1 MVIHPF
7 KFSAGFI
14 PASPASRLL
23 LHLAAALLFT
33 VSGHAQPFQARIEG
47 TPADH
52 TVFWPTQL
60 NYNYHVQTSTNL
72 NEWLDT
78 GIHVLGDGTEKDVG
92 FTKTDARLFYRVEK
106 TGFLVIPTPMQRV
119 DLIDGVCFGFS
130 LDFFT
135 VLPAKLRL
143 YSRLW
148 NTGAAWTQIGSITEL
163 ATIRGVKTVRGSVVW
178 VPEVTGEYEVKAE
191 AVNSSGVILAS
202 EQRHVIV
209 GQNTPPTVTVTG
221 VFGTPGSEGLSPNIT
236 TEVSD
241 ADGDEVRR
249 VAYFDNGFLLGEDNT
264 PPFDTPRDYEDRI
277 YKLTRGPHQLT
288 AKAYDSRGAVGNTA
302 APYTV
307 TVSTG
312 NARPVLAVTSPQD
325 GLIIQQ
331 GTPLTIKY
339 TVSDP
344 DGDSDLRR
352 VDAYENLSP
361 VSRKAFDAAAPF
373 TDLTLS
379 TGGWELGIHTIKVF
393 ATDNSTLA
401 GTPSYPIYFNVFI
414 RSAGTTDTFAAA
426 LVANIVDAT
435 TAAPSNPV
443 FKGVVA
449 STTQFTTGTASGL
462 QMNTGIVMT
471 TGLASSW
478 NAGDLPPQPGFP
490 DLTERTSHLS
500 YAAGD
505 LSLQDR
511 IAGTVTRDAAV
522 LEFDVFCTNSQLEFD
537 YQFGSDEY
545 DEFIGRFND
554 GFMITIDGVIV
565 SLLPDCSDIVAVNT
579 LNNGYIN
586 DDNEVIHLPLNRHLF
601 LDDDLDIDPTVLPVN
616 QPKQV
621 EYDGLTVRL
630 RSHALV
636 VPNKFHHIRIVIAD
650 VDDYEMDS
658 ALFLQK
664 SSVRTINVNP

>member
-7 KFSAGFI
+7 KYSAGFH
-14 PASPASRLL
+14 PASSASRLL
-23 LHLAAALLFT
+23 LHFIAALLFT
-33 VSGHAQPFQARIEG
+33 VLGHAQPFQARIEG

-60 NYNYHVQTSTNL
+60 NYNYHVQASTNL

-78 GIHVLGDGTEKDVG
+78 GIHVLGDGAEKNVG

-106 TGFLVIPTPMQRV
+106 TGFLVLPTPMQQV

-148 NTGAAWTQIGSITEL
+148 NTGAAWNRIGSITEL

-191 AVNSSGVILAS
+191 AVDSGGIVLAS

-221 VFGTPGSEGLSPNIT
+221 VFGTPGSEGLSPDIT
-236 TEVSD
+236 TVVSD

-249 VAYFDNGFLLGEDNT
+249 VVYFDNGFLLGEDRS
-264 PPFDTPRDYEDRI
+264 PPFDTPKDYENRV
-277 YKLTRGPHQLT
+277 YNLTRGTHQLT
-288 AKAYDSRGAVGNTA
+288 AKAYDSRGAEGNTA

-325 GLIIQQ
+325 GIIIQQ
-331 GTPLTIKY
+331 GTPLTINY

-344 DGDSDLRR
+344 DGASDLRR

-361 VSRKAFDAAAPF
+361 VNRKAADTVAPF
-373 TDLTLS
+373 TALTLS
-379 TGGWELGIHTIKVF
+379 TNGWELGIHTIKVF
-393 ATDNSTLA
+393 ATDNATVA
-401 GTPSYPIYFNVFI
+401 GTTSYPIYFNVFI
-414 RSAGTTDTFAAA
+414 RSAGAADGFAAS
-426 LVANIVDAT
+426 LTANIVDAT

-462 QMNTGIVMT
+462 QMNTGIVMS

-478 NAGDLPPQPGFP
+478 NAGDLLPEQPEGVATTHAF
-490 DLTERTSHLS
+490 LTQ
-500 YAAGD
+500 GD
-505 LSLQDR
+505 KALQDR
-511 IAGTVTRDAAV
+511 VAGQATSDAQI
-522 LEFDVFCTNSQLEFD
+522 LEFDVYCSNGQLEMD
-537 YQFGSDEY
+537 YQFGSEEY
-545 DEFIGRFND
+545 DNFVGRYND
-554 GFMITIDGVIV
+554 AFMATVDGVV
-565 SLLPDCSDIVAVNT
+565 VNLLPDCSDIISVNT
-579 LNNGYIN
+579 VNNGYIDLTTTWISIPQSLLQIN
-586 DDNEVIHLPLNRHLF
+586 QSRLNM
-601 LDDDLDIDPTVLPVN
+601 
-616 QPKQV
+616 K
-621 EYDGLTVRL
+621 E
-630 RSHALV
+630 
-636 VPNKFHHIRIVIAD
+636 
-650 VDDYEMDS
+650 
-658 ALFLQK
+658 
-664 SSVRTINVNP
+664 